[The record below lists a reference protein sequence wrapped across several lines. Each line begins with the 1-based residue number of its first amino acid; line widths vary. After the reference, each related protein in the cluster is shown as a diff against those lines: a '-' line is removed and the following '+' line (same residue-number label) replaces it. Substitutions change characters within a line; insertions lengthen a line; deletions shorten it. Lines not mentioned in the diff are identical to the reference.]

1 MKIVNLDAPRHLAKK
16 VVELEIP
23 NFIIEIVQHLEKD
36 YFRDYYV
43 RFVLHEIIYGVHS
56 SHNTTLPLSPNTT
69 LPLSPIW
76 KFRKPEYK
84 NIATLIH
91 TIPIYLRDSKP
102 EEIRDENSIID
113 LLGAYYS
120 NRKGDSPYIELFLS
134 AIDNSI
140 NNDENHFKWLF
151 TKVLIHELAHAALD
165 IFNLERNN
173 SVIEKI
179 HYFSEFGRWREE
191 SMANA
196 VTLKIIRD
204 YGNKDFYDYATRF
217 MKLQPAEY
225 ALGVL
230 MEDFGHWDFRSVFDS
245 KKQGVDSNLQQKWL
259 NYVKGTPDWDGL
271 KKWNYMLH
279 RKYVYVFEGKYYPLE
294 QELVYDIVEK
304 VLSDYEHQNGGKMP
318 FAKFSTIFPYIR
330 IGAEMSY
337 ELAQKVV
344 GDSRYEKEFELADG
358 NYSLYYSWNNKSLHN
373 FIDMNKL
380 NVNIIEYKNY

>member
-1 MKIVNLDAPRHLAKK
+1 MKIVNLDAPEPLAKK
-16 VVELEIP
+16 VVELDIP
-23 NFIIEIVQHLEKD
+23 NFIIEVVRHLE
-36 YFRDYYV
+36 RDCYV
-43 RFVLHEIIYGVHS
+43 RSTCHQIICGVHS
-56 SHNTTLPLSPNTT
+56 SHNTTLPLSP
-69 LPLSPIW
+69 IW
-76 KFRKPEYK
+76 KFMEPEYE

-196 VTLKIIRD
+196 VTLQIIRD
-204 YGNKDFYDYATRF
+204 YGNKDFYDYATLF
-217 MKLQPAEY
+217 MQSQPAEY

-230 MEDFGHWDFRSVFDS
+230 MEDFRYWDFRSVFDS
-245 KKQGVDSNLQQKWL
+245 KEQGVDFKLQQKWL
-259 NYVKGTPDWDGL
+259 NYVKGAPNWDGL
-271 KKWNYMLH
+271 NKWNDILDSN
-279 RKYVYVFEGKYYPLE
+279 YVYVFEGKYYTSE
-294 QELVYDIVEK
+294 KELVYDIVEK
-304 VLSDYEHQNGGKMP
+304 VLSDYERQNGGKMP
-318 FAKFSTIFPYIR
+318 FATFSTLFPYIR
-330 IGAEMSY
+330 TGAEMSY
-337 ELAQKVV
+337 EPAQKVV
-344 GDSRYEKEFELADG
+344 GDSRYKEFELADG
-358 NYSLYYSWNNKSLHN
+358 NYSLYCSWNNESLHN

>member
-1 MKIVNLDAPRHLAKK
+1 MKIVNLDAPAHLADK
-16 VVELEIP
+16 VVELKIP
-23 NFIIEIVQHLEKD
+23 NFIIEVVRHLE
-36 YFRDYYV
+36 RDCYDCHGPLAYY
-43 RFVLHEIIYGVHS
+43 EQIIFGVHS
-56 SHNTTLPLSPNTT
+56 SHNTA

-76 KFRKPEYK
+76 KFENAGYE

-120 NRKGDSPYIELFLS
+120 NRNGDSPYIELFLS

-196 VTLKIIRD
+196 VTLQIIRD
-204 YGNKDFYDYATRF
+204 YGNKDFYDYATLF
-217 MKLQPAEY
+217 MQSQPAEY

-230 MEDFGHWDFRSVFDS
+230 LEDFRYWDFRRVFDS
-245 KKQGVDSNLQQKWL
+245 KEQGVDFKLQQKWL
-259 NYVKGTPDWDGL
+259 NYVKGAPNWDGL
-271 KKWNYMLH
+271 NKWNDILDSN
-279 RKYVYVFEGKYYPLE
+279 YVYVFEGKYYTSE
-294 QELVYDIVEK
+294 KELVYDIVEK
-304 VLSDYEHQNGGKMP
+304 VLSDYERQNGGKMP
-318 FAKFSTIFPYIR
+318 FATFSTLFPYIR
-330 IGAEMSY
+330 TGAEMSY
-337 ELAQKVV
+337 EPAQKVV
-344 GDSRYEKEFELADG
+344 GDSRYKEFELADG
-358 NYSLYYSWNNKSLHN
+358 NYSLYCSWNNESLHN

>member
-1 MKIVNLDAPRHLAKK
+1 MKIVNLDAPEHLAKK
-16 VVELEIP
+16 VVKLEIP
-23 NFIIEIVQHLEKD
+23 NFIIEVVRHLERGCD
-36 YFRDYYV
+36 VHLAR
-43 RFVLHEIIYGVHS
+43 HQIIRGVHS
-56 SHNTTLPLSPNTT
+56 SHNTTLPL
-69 LPLSPIW
+69 LPIW
-76 KFRKPEYK
+76 KFEDTRYE

-102 EEIRDENSIID
+102 KEIRDENSIID

-204 YGNKDFYDYATRF
+204 YGNKDFYDYATQF
-217 MKLQPAEY
+217 MQSQPAEY

-230 MEDFGHWDFRSVFDS
+230 MEDFGYWDFRSVFNS

-271 KKWNYMLH
+271 NKWNDMLYSN
-279 RKYVYVFEGKYYPLE
+279 YVYVFEGKYYTLE
-294 QELVYDIVEK
+294 KDLVYDIVEK

-318 FAKFSTIFPYIR
+318 FATFSTLFPYIR
-330 IGAEMSY
+330 TGAEMSY
-337 ELAQKVV
+337 EPAQKVV
-344 GDSRYEKEFELADG
+344 GDSRYKEFELADG
-358 NYSLYYSWNNKSLHN
+358 NYSLYCSWNNESLHN

-380 NVNIIEYKNY
+380 NVNIIEYKNC

>member
-1 MKIVNLDAPRHLAKK
+1 MKIVYMDAPRHLAEK
-16 VVELEIP
+16 VAKLEIP
-23 NFIIEIVQHLEKD
+23 NFIIEVIRHLE
-36 YFRDYYV
+36 RDYY
-43 RFVLHEIIYGVHS
+43 RDYYDEIEIEIICGVHS
-56 SHNTTLPLSPNTT
+56 SHNTTLPLSP
-69 LPLSPIW
+69 IW
-76 KFRKPEYK
+76 KFKEPEYE

-196 VTLKIIRD
+196 VTLRIIRD
-204 YGNKDFYDYATRF
+204 YGNKDFYDYATQF
-217 MKLQPAEY
+217 MQSQPAEY

-230 MEDFGHWDFRSVFDS
+230 MEDVRYLDFISVFNL
-245 KKQGVDSNLQQKWL
+245 KELGVDSNLQQKWL

-271 KKWNYMLH
+271 NKWNDMLYSN
-279 RKYVYVFEGKYYPLE
+279 YVYVFEGKYYTLE
-294 QELVYDIVEK
+294 KDLVYDIVEK

-318 FAKFSTIFPYIR
+318 FATFSTLFPYIR
-330 IGAEMSY
+330 TGAEMSY
-337 ELAQKVV
+337 EPAQKVV
-344 GDSRYEKEFELADG
+344 GDSRYKEFELADG
-358 NYSLYYSWNNKSLHN
+358 NYSLYCSWNNESLHN

-380 NVNIIEYKNY
+380 NVNIIEYKNC

>member
-1 MKIVNLDAPRHLAKK
+1 MKIVNLDAPEHLAKK
-16 VVELEIP
+16 VVKLEIP
-23 NFIIEIVQHLEKD
+23 NFIIEVVRHLERGCD
-36 YFRDYYV
+36 VHLAR
-43 RFVLHEIIYGVHS
+43 HQIIRGVHS
-56 SHNTTLPLSPNTT
+56 SHNTTLPL
-69 LPLSPIW
+69 LPIW
-76 KFRKPEYK
+76 KFEDTRYE

-102 EEIRDENSIID
+102 KEIRDENSIID

-196 VTLKIIRD
+196 VTLRIIRD
-204 YGNKDFYDYATRF
+204 YGNKDFYDYATQF
-217 MKLQPAEY
+217 MQSQPAEY

-230 MEDFGHWDFRSVFDS
+230 MEDFGYWDFRSVFNS

-271 KKWNYMLH
+271 NKWNDMLYSN
-279 RKYVYVFEGKYYPLE
+279 YVYVFEGKYYTLE
-294 QELVYDIVEK
+294 KDLVYDIVEK

-318 FAKFSTIFPYIR
+318 FATFSTLFPYIR
-330 IGAEMSY
+330 TGAEMSY
-337 ELAQKVV
+337 EPAQKVV
-344 GDSRYEKEFELADG
+344 GDSRYKEFELADG
-358 NYSLYYSWNNKSLHN
+358 NYSLYCSWNNESLHN

-380 NVNIIEYKNY
+380 NVNIIEYKNC

>member
-1 MKIVNLDAPRHLAKK
+1 MKIVNLDAPKHLAKK

-23 NFIIEIVQHLEKD
+23 NFIIEVVRHLE
-36 YFRDYYV
+36 RV
-43 RFVLHEIIYGVHS
+43 HLARHQIICGVHS
-56 SHNTTLPLSPNTT
+56 SHNTTLPLSP
-69 LPLSPIW
+69 IW
-76 KFRKPEYK
+76 KFEHTGYE

-91 TIPIYLRDSKP
+91 TIPIYLRDSRP

-173 SVIEKI
+173 SAIEKI
-179 HYFSEFGRWREE
+179 HYSSEFGRWREE

-196 VTLKIIRD
+196 VTLQIIRD
-204 YGNKDFYDYATRF
+204 YGNKDFYDYATQF
-217 MKLQPAEY
+217 MQSQPAEY

-230 MEDFGHWDFRSVFDS
+230 MEDFRYWDFRSVFDS
-245 KKQGVDSNLQQKWL
+245 KEQGVDYNLQQEWL

-271 KKWNYMLH
+271 NKWNELLYSQ
-279 RKYVYVFEGKYYPLE
+279 YVYSFEGKFYSSE
-294 QELVYDIVEK
+294 KELVYDIVEK

-318 FAKFSTIFPYIR
+318 FATFSTLFPYIR
-330 IGAEMSY
+330 TGAEMSY
-337 ELAQKVV
+337 EPAQKVV
-344 GDSRYEKEFELADG
+344 GDSRYKEFELADG
-358 NYSLYYSWNNKSLHN
+358 NYSLYYFWNNESLHN

>member
-1 MKIVNLDAPRHLAKK
+1 MKIVNLDAPRHLAEK
-16 VVELEIP
+16 VVELKIR

-56 SHNTTLPLSPNTT
+56 SHNTTLPLSP
-69 LPLSPIW
+69 IW
-76 KFRKPEYK
+76 KFKEPEYE

-173 SVIEKI
+173 GVIEKI

-196 VTLKIIRD
+196 MTLKIIRD
-204 YGNKDFYDYATRF
+204 YGNKDFYDYATLF
-217 MKLQPAEY
+217 MQSQPAEY

-230 MEDFGHWDFRSVFDS
+230 MEDFGYWDFRSVFAS
-245 KKQGVDSNLQQKWL
+245 KERGVDSNLQQKWL

-271 KKWNYMLH
+271 NKWNDMLYSN
-279 RKYVYVFEGKYYPLE
+279 YVYVFEGKYYTSE

-330 IGAEMSY
+330 TGVEMSY
-337 ELAQKVV
+337 EPAQKVV
-344 GDSRYEKEFELADG
+344 GDRRYKKEFELADG
-358 NYSLYYSWNNKSLHN
+358 NYSLYCCYWDNESLHK
-373 FIDMNKL
+373 FMNKL

>member
-1 MKIVNLDAPRHLAKK
+1 MKIVNLDAPAHLADK
-16 VVELEIP
+16 VVELKIP
-23 NFIIEIVQHLEKD
+23 NFIIEVVRHLD
-36 YFRDYYV
+36 RDCYDCRDPLAYY
-43 RFVLHEIIYGVHS
+43 RQIICGVHS
-56 SHNTTLPLSPNTT
+56 SHNTA

-76 KFRKPEYK
+76 KFENAGYE

-173 SVIEKI
+173 SSVKEKI
-179 HYFSEFGRWREE
+179 QYFSKFGRWREE

-204 YGNKDFYDYATRF
+204 YGNKAFYYYAKLF
-217 MKLQPAEY
+217 MQSQPAEY

-230 MEDFGHWDFRSVFDS
+230 MEDFGYWDFRSVFDS
-245 KKQGVDSNLQQKWL
+245 KEQGVDYNLQQKWL
-259 NYVKGTPDWDGL
+259 NYVKGTPDWNGL
-271 KKWNYMLH
+271 EKWNDMLDS
-279 RKYVYVFEGKYYPLE
+279 KYVYVFEGKYYDME
-294 QELVYDIVEK
+294 GELVYDIVEK
-304 VLSDYEHQNGGKMP
+304 VLSDYEHQNDGKMP
-318 FAKFSTIFPYIR
+318 FATFSTLFPNIK
-330 IGAEMSY
+330 ISGTNMAY
-337 ELAQKVV
+337 EPAQKVV
-344 GDSRYEKEFELADG
+344 GDSDYKEFELADG
-358 NYSLYYSWNNKSLHN
+358 NYSLLYCYWDNESLHK
-373 FIDMNKL
+373 FIDMDKL

>member
-1 MKIVNLDAPRHLAKK
+1 MKIVNLDAPWHLAKK

-23 NFIIEIVQHLEKD
+23 NFIIEIVQHLE
-36 YFRDYYV
+36 RDYYV
-43 RFVLHEIIYGVHS
+43 CFDHHEIICGVHS
-56 SHNTTLPLSPNTT
+56 SHNTT

-76 KFRKPEYK
+76 KFRKPRYE

-120 NRKGDSPYIELFLS
+120 NRNGDSPYIELFLS

-165 IFNLERNN
+165 IFNLEGNN

-217 MKLQPAEY
+217 MKSQPAEY

-230 MEDFGHWDFRSVFDS
+230 MEDFGYWDFRSVFAS
-245 KKQGVDSNLQQKWL
+245 KERGVDYNLQQKWL

-279 RKYVYVFEGKYYPLE
+279 RKYVYVFEGKYYPSE

-330 IGAEMSY
+330 TGAEMSY
-337 ELAQKVV
+337 EPAQKVV

-358 NYSLYYSWNNKSLHN
+358 KYSVYY
-373 FIDMNKL
+373 F
-380 NVNIIEYKNY
+380 

>member
-1 MKIVNLDAPRHLAKK
+1 MKIVNLDAPAHLADK
-16 VVELEIP
+16 VVELKIP
-23 NFIIEIVQHLEKD
+23 NFIIEVVRHLD
-36 YFRDYYV
+36 RDCYDCRDPLAYY
-43 RFVLHEIIYGVHS
+43 RQIICGVHS
-56 SHNTTLPLSPNTT
+56 SHNTA

-76 KFRKPEYK
+76 KFENAGYE

-173 SVIEKI
+173 SSVKEKI
-179 HYFSEFGRWREE
+179 QYFSKFGRWREE

-204 YGNKDFYDYATRF
+204 YGNKAFYYYAKLF
-217 MKLQPAEY
+217 MQSQPAEY

-230 MEDFGHWDFRSVFDS
+230 MEDFGYWDFRSVFDS
-245 KKQGVDSNLQQKWL
+245 KEQGVDYNLQQKWL
-259 NYVKGTPDWDGL
+259 NYVKGTPDWNGL
-271 KKWNYMLH
+271 EKWNDMLDS
-279 RKYVYVFEGKYYPLE
+279 KYVYVFEGKYYDME
-294 QELVYDIVEK
+294 GELVYDIVEK
-304 VLSDYEHQNGGKMP
+304 VLSDYEHQNDGKMP
-318 FAKFSTIFPYIR
+318 FATFSTLFPNIK
-330 IGAEMSY
+330 ISGTNMAY
-337 ELAQKVV
+337 EPAQKVV
-344 GDSRYEKEFELADG
+344 GDSDYKEFELADG
-358 NYSLYYSWNNKSLHN
+358 NYSLLYCYWDNESLHK

>member
-1 MKIVNLDAPRHLAKK
+1 MKIVNLDAPKPLAKK
-16 VVELEIP
+16 VVELDIP
-23 NFIIEIVQHLEKD
+23 HFIIEVVRHLE
-36 YFRDYYV
+36 RDCYV
-43 RFVLHEIIYGVHS
+43 RSTCHQIICGVHS
-56 SHNTTLPLSPNTT
+56 SHNTTLPLSP
-69 LPLSPIW
+69 IW
-76 KFRKPEYK
+76 KFEHTGYE

-151 TKVLIHELAHAALD
+151 TTVLIHELAHAALD

-196 VTLKIIRD
+196 VTLQIIRD
-204 YGNKDFYDYATRF
+204 YGNKDFYDYATLF
-217 MKLQPAEY
+217 MQSQPAEY

-230 MEDFGHWDFRSVFDS
+230 MEDFRYWDFRSVFDS
-245 KKQGVDSNLQQKWL
+245 KEQGVDSKLQQKWL
-259 NYVKGTPDWDGL
+259 NYVKGAPNWDGL
-271 KKWNYMLH
+271 NKWNDILDSN
-279 RKYVYVFEGKYYPLE
+279 YVYVFEGKYYTSE
-294 QELVYDIVEK
+294 EELVYDIVEK
-304 VLSDYEHQNGGKMP
+304 VLSDYERQNGGKMP
-318 FAKFSTIFPYIR
+318 FATFSTLFPYIST
-330 IGAEMSY
+330 GAEMSY
-337 ELAQKVV
+337 EPAQKVV
-344 GDSRYEKEFELADG
+344 GDSRYKEFELADG
-358 NYSLYYSWNNKSLHN
+358 NYSLYYFWNNKSLHN

>member
-1 MKIVNLDAPRHLAKK
+1 MKIVNLDAPAHLADK
-16 VVELEIP
+16 VVELKIP
-23 NFIIEIVQHLEKD
+23 NFIIEVVRHLE
-36 YFRDYYV
+36 RDCYDCHGPLAYY
-43 RFVLHEIIYGVHS
+43 EQIIFGVHS
-56 SHNTTLPLSPNTT
+56 SHNTA

-76 KFRKPEYK
+76 KFEHTGYE

-134 AIDNSI
+134 AIDNSS

-165 IFNLERNN
+165 IFNLEGNN

-204 YGNKDFYDYATRF
+204 YGNKAFYYYAKLF
-217 MKLQPAEY
+217 MQSQPAEY

-230 MEDFGHWDFRSVFDS
+230 MEDVRYLDFISVFNP
-245 KKQGVDSNLQQKWL
+245 KELGVDSNLQQKWL
-259 NYVKGTPDWDGL
+259 NYVKGTPDWNGL
-271 KKWNYMLH
+271 EKWNDMLYS
-279 RKYVYVFEGKYYPLE
+279 KYVYVFEGKYYTSE
-294 QELVYDIVEK
+294 KELVYDIVEK

-318 FAKFSTIFPYIR
+318 FAKFSAIFPYIR
-330 IGAEMSY
+330 TGVEMSY
-337 ELAQKVV
+337 EPAQKVV
-344 GDSRYEKEFELADG
+344 GDSRYEKEFELAAG
-358 NYSLYYSWNNKSLHN
+358 NYSLYYFWDNERLHN

-380 NVNIIEYKNY
+380 NVNIIEYKNF

>member
-1 MKIVNLDAPRHLAKK
+1 MKIVNLDAPAHLADK
-16 VVELEIP
+16 VVELKIP
-23 NFIIEIVQHLEKD
+23 NFIIEVVRHLE
-36 YFRDYYV
+36 RDCYDCHGPLAYY
-43 RFVLHEIIYGVHS
+43 RQIIFGVHS
-56 SHNTTLPLSPNTT
+56 SHNTA

-76 KFRKPEYK
+76 KFENAGYE

-217 MKLQPAEY
+217 MKSQPAEY

-230 MEDFGHWDFRSVFDS
+230 MEDVRYLDFISVFNP
-245 KKQGVDSNLQQKWL
+245 KELGVDSNLQQKWL

-279 RKYVYVFEGKYYPLE
+279 RKYVYVFEGKYYPSE

-318 FAKFSTIFPYIR
+318 FAKFSKIFPYIR
-330 IGAEMSY
+330 TGVEMSY
-337 ELAQKVV
+337 EPAQKVV

-358 NYSLYYSWNNKSLHN
+358 NYSLSDSWDNESLHN

-380 NVNIIEYKNY
+380 NVNIIEYKNF

>member
-1 MKIVNLDAPRHLAKK
+1 MKIVNLDAPAHLADK
-16 VVELEIP
+16 VVELKIP
-23 NFIIEIVQHLEKD
+23 NFIIEVVRHLD
-36 YFRDYYV
+36 RDCYDCHGPLAYY
-43 RFVLHEIIYGVHS
+43 RQIICGVHS
-56 SHNTTLPLSPNTT
+56 SHNTA

-76 KFRKPEYK
+76 KFENAGYE

-204 YGNKDFYDYATRF
+204 YGNKAFYYYAKLF
-217 MKLQPAEY
+217 MQSQPAEY

-230 MEDFGHWDFRSVFDS
+230 MEDVRYLDFISVFNL
-245 KKQGVDSNLQQKWL
+245 KELGVDSNLQQKWL

-279 RKYVYVFEGKYYPLE
+279 RKYVYVFEGKYYPSE

-330 IGAEMSY
+330 TGVEMSY
-337 ELAQKVV
+337 EPAQKVV
-344 GDSRYEKEFELADG
+344 GDSRYKKEFELADG
-358 NYSLYYSWNNKSLHN
+358 NYSLYYFWDNESLHN

-380 NVNIIEYKNY
+380 PVNIIEYKNY

>member
-1 MKIVNLDAPRHLAKK
+1 MKIVNLDAPRHLAEK
-16 VVELEIP
+16 VAKLEIP
-23 NFIIEIVQHLEKD
+23 NFIIEVIRHLE
-36 YFRDYYV
+36 RDYY
-43 RFVLHEIIYGVHS
+43 RDYYDEIEIICGVHS
-56 SHNTTLPLSPNTT
+56 SHNTTLPLSP
-69 LPLSPIW
+69 IW
-76 KFRKPEYK
+76 KFMEPEYE

-173 SVIEKI
+173 SSVKEKI
-179 HYFSEFGRWREE
+179 QYFSKFGRWREE

-204 YGNKDFYDYATRF
+204 YGHKAFYYYAKLF
-217 MKLQPAEY
+217 MQSQPAEY

-230 MEDFGHWDFRSVFDS
+230 MEDFGYWDFRSVFDS
-245 KKQGVDSNLQQKWL
+245 KEQGVDYNLQQKWL

-271 KKWNYMLH
+271 EKWNDMLYS
-279 RKYVYVFEGKYYPLE
+279 KYVYVFEGKYYNME
-294 QELVYDIVEK
+294 DELVYDIVEK
-304 VLSDYEHQNGGKMP
+304 VLSDYEHQNDGKMP
-318 FAKFSTIFPYIR
+318 FATFSMLFPNIK
-330 IGAEMSY
+330 ISGTNMAY
-337 ELAQKVV
+337 EPAQKVV
-344 GDSRYEKEFELADG
+344 GDSDYKEFELADG
-358 NYSLYYSWNNKSLHN
+358 NYSLYYFWDNESLHN

>member
-1 MKIVNLDAPRHLAKK
+1 MKIVNLDAPEHLAEK
-16 VVELEIP
+16 VVKLEIP
-23 NFIIEIVQHLEKD
+23 NFIIKVVRHLE
-36 YFRDYYV
+36 RDYYDDLA
-43 RFVLHEIIYGVHS
+43 RHQIICGVHS
-56 SHNTTLPLSPNTT
+56 SHNTTLPLSP
-69 LPLSPIW
+69 IW
-76 KFRKPEYK
+76 KFEDAGYE

-113 LLGAYYS
+113 PLGTYYS
-120 NRKGDSPYIELFLS
+120 NRKGDSSYIELFLS

-165 IFNLERNN
+165 IFNLEGNN
-173 SVIEKI
+173 SVIEKVQ
-179 HYFSEFGRWREE
+179 YSSEFGKWREE

-196 VTLKIIRD
+196 VTLRIIRD
-204 YGNKDFYDYATRF
+204 YGNKDFYDYAKQF
-217 MKLQPAEY
+217 MQSQPAEY

-230 MEDFGHWDFRSVFDS
+230 MEDFRYRDFRSVFDS
-245 KKQGVDSNLQQKWL
+245 KEQGVDSNLQQKWL

-271 KKWNYMLH
+271 NKWNDMLDSN
-279 RKYVYVFEGKYYPLE
+279 YVYVFEGKYYTSE
-294 QELVYDIVEK
+294 KELVYDIVEK

-318 FAKFSTIFPYIR
+318 FATFSTLFPYIR
-330 IGAEMSY
+330 TGAEMSY
-337 ELAQKVV
+337 EPAQKVV
-344 GDSRYEKEFELADG
+344 GDSRYKEFELADG
-358 NYSLYYSWNNKSLHN
+358 NYSLYYFWKNESLHN

>member
-1 MKIVNLDAPRHLAKK
+1 MKIVNLDAPAHLADK
-16 VVELEIP
+16 VVELKIP
-23 NFIIEIVQHLEKD
+23 NFIIEVVRHLD
-36 YFRDYYV
+36 RDCYDCHGPLAYY
-43 RFVLHEIIYGVHS
+43 RQIICGVHS
-56 SHNTTLPLSPNTT
+56 SHNTA

-76 KFRKPEYK
+76 KFENAGYE

-217 MKLQPAEY
+217 MKSQPAEY

-230 MEDFGHWDFRSVFDS
+230 MEDVRYLDFISVFNP
-245 KKQGVDSNLQQKWL
+245 KELGVDSNLQQKWL

-279 RKYVYVFEGKYYPLE
+279 RKYVYVFEGKYYPSE

-330 IGAEMSY
+330 TGAEMSY
-337 ELAQKVV
+337 EPAQKVV
-344 GDSRYEKEFELADG
+344 GDRRYKKEFELADG
-358 NYSLYYSWNNKSLHN
+358 NYSLYYFWDNESLHN

-380 NVNIIEYKNY
+380 NVNIIEYKNF

>member
-1 MKIVNLDAPRHLAKK
+1 MKIVNLDAPEHLAEK
-16 VVELEIP
+16 VVKLEIP
-23 NFIIEIVQHLEKD
+23 NFITEVVRHLE
-36 YFRDYYV
+36 RGCYV
-43 RFVLHEIIYGVHS
+43 HLARHQIIRGVHS
-56 SHNTTLPLSPNTT
+56 SHNTTLPLSP
-69 LPLSPIW
+69 IW
-76 KFRKPEYK
+76 KFEDTGYE

-120 NRKGDSPYIELFLS
+120 NNRKGDSPYIELFLS

-140 NNDENHFKWLF
+140 NNDDNHFKWLF

-165 IFNLERNN
+165 IFNLDRNN

-196 VTLKIIRD
+196 VTLRIIRD
-204 YGNKDFYDYATRF
+204 YGNKDFYDYATQF
-217 MKLQPAEY
+217 MQSQPAEY

-230 MEDFGHWDFRSVFDS
+230 MEDFGYWDFRSVFNS

-259 NYVKGTPDWDGL
+259 NYVKGAPDWDGL
-271 KKWNYMLH
+271 NKWNDMLYS
-279 RKYVYVFEGKYYPLE
+279 KYVYVFEGKYYTLE
-294 QELVYDIVEK
+294 KELVYDIVEK

-318 FAKFSTIFPYIR
+318 FATFSTLFPYIR
-330 IGAEMSY
+330 TGAEMSY
-337 ELAQKVV
+337 EPAQKVV
-344 GDSRYEKEFELADG
+344 GDSRYKEFELADV
-358 NYSLYYSWNNKSLHN
+358 NYSLYCSWYNGSLHN

>member
-1 MKIVNLDAPRHLAKK
+1 MKIVNLDAPRHLAEK
-16 VVELEIP
+16 VAKLEIL
-23 NFIIEIVQHLEKD
+23 NFIIEVIRHLE
-36 YFRDYYV
+36 RDYY
-43 RFVLHEIIYGVHS
+43 RDYYDEIEIEIICGVHS
-56 SHNTTLPLSPNTT
+56 SHNTTLPLSP
-69 LPLSPIW
+69 IW
-76 KFRKPEYK
+76 KFKEPEYE

-120 NRKGDSPYIELFLS
+120 NRNGDSPYIELFLS

-217 MKLQPAEY
+217 MKSQPAEY

-230 MEDFGHWDFRSVFDS
+230 MEDVRYLDFISVFNL
-245 KKQGVDSNLQQKWL
+245 KELGVDSNLQQKWL

-304 VLSDYEHQNGGKMP
+304 VLSDYEHQNDGKMP
-318 FAKFSTIFPYIR
+318 FATFSTLFPNIK
-330 IGAEMSY
+330 ISGTNMAY
-337 ELAQKVV
+337 EPAQKVV

-358 NYSLYYSWNNKSLHN
+358 PYSW
-373 FIDMNKL
+373 
-380 NVNIIEYKNY
+380 

>member
-1 MKIVNLDAPRHLAKK
+1 MKIVNLDAPEHLAEK

-23 NFIIEIVQHLEKD
+23 NFIIEVVRHLE
-36 YFRDYYV
+36 RDCDV
-43 RFVLHEIIYGVHS
+43 HLARHQIICGVHS
-56 SHNTTLPLSPNTT
+56 SHNTTLPLSP
-69 LPLSPIW
+69 IW
-76 KFRKPEYK
+76 KFEHTGYE

-91 TIPIYLRDSKP
+91 TIPIYLRDSKL

-173 SVIEKI
+173 SAIEKI
-179 HYFSEFGRWREE
+179 HYSSEFGRWREE

-196 VTLKIIRD
+196 VALRIIRD
-204 YGNKDFYDYATRF
+204 YGNKDFYDYAKQF
-217 MKLQPAEY
+217 MKSQTSEY

-230 MEDFGHWDFRSVFDS
+230 MEDFGRWDFRSVFDS
-245 KKQGVDSNLQQKWL
+245 KEQGVDSNLQQEWL
-259 NYVKGTPDWDGL
+259 NYVKGTPDWDVL
-271 KKWNYMLH
+271 NKWNDVLDSN
-279 RKYVYVFEGKYYPLE
+279 YVYVFEGKYYTSE
-294 QELVYDIVEK
+294 EELVYDIVEK

-318 FAKFSTIFPYIR
+318 FATFSTLFPYIR
-330 IGAEMSY
+330 TGAEMSY
-337 ELAQKVV
+337 EPAQKVV
-344 GDSRYEKEFELADG
+344 GDSRYKEFELADG
-358 NYSLYYSWNNKSLHN
+358 NYSLYYFWNNESLHN

>member
-1 MKIVNLDAPRHLAKK
+1 MKIVNLDAPAHLADK
-16 VVELEIP
+16 VVELKIP
-23 NFIIEIVQHLEKD
+23 NFIIEVVRHLE
-36 YFRDYYV
+36 RDCYDCHGPLAYD
-43 RFVLHEIIYGVHS
+43 EQIIFGVHS
-56 SHNTTLPLSPNTT
+56 SHNTA

-76 KFRKPEYK
+76 KFENAGYE

-204 YGNKDFYDYATRF
+204 YGNKDFYDYATLF
-217 MKLQPAEY
+217 MQSQPAEY

-230 MEDFGHWDFRSVFDS
+230 MEDFGYWDFRSVFAS
-245 KKQGVDSNLQQKWL
+245 KERGVDSNLQQKWL

-271 KKWNYMLH
+271 KKWNNMLNS
-279 RKYVYVFEGKYYPLE
+279 KDVYVFERKYYTSE

-344 GDSRYEKEFELADG
+344 GDCRYKKEFELADG
-358 NYSLYYSWNNKSLHN
+358 NYSLYYFRDNESLHN

>member
-1 MKIVNLDAPRHLAKK
+1 MKIVNLDAPAHLAHK
-16 VVELEIP
+16 VVKLEIP
-23 NFIIEIVQHLEKD
+23 NFIIEVVRHLE
-36 YFRDYYV
+36 RDCYDCHGPLAYD
-43 RFVLHEIIYGVHS
+43 EQIIFGVHS
-56 SHNTTLPLSPNTT
+56 SHNTA

-76 KFRKPEYK
+76 KFENAGYE

-134 AIDNSI
+134 AIDNSS

-204 YGNKDFYDYATRF
+204 YGNKDFYNYAKLF
-217 MKLQPAEY
+217 MQSQPAEY

-230 MEDFGHWDFRSVFDS
+230 MEDFGYWDFRSVFDS
-245 KKQGVDSNLQQKWL
+245 KEQGVDFKLQQKWL

-279 RKYVYVFEGKYYPLE
+279 RKYVYVFEGKYYTSE
-294 QELVYDIVEK
+294 KELVYDIVEK

-330 IGAEMSY
+330 TGVEMSY
-337 ELAQKVV
+337 EPAQKVV

-358 NYSLYYSWNNKSLHN
+358 NYSLYYFWDNESLHN

>member
-1 MKIVNLDAPRHLAKK
+1 MKIVNLDAPRHLAEK
-16 VVELEIP
+16 VAKLEIP
-23 NFIIEIVQHLEKD
+23 NFIIEVIRHLERD
-36 YFRDYYV
+36 YFRDY
-43 RFVLHEIIYGVHS
+43 HDAIEIICGVHS
-56 SHNTTLPLSPNTT
+56 SHNTTLPLSP
-69 LPLSPIW
+69 IW
-76 KFRKPEYK
+76 KFIEPEYK

-120 NRKGDSPYIELFLS
+120 NRNGDSPYIELFLS

-140 NNDENHFKWLF
+140 NNDEKHFKWLF
-151 TKVLIHELAHAALD
+151 TKFLIHELAHAALD

-173 SVIEKI
+173 SSVKEKI
-179 HYFSEFGRWREE
+179 QYFSKFGRWREE

-196 VTLKIIRD
+196 LTLKIIRN
-204 YGNKDFYDYATRF
+204 YGNKDFYDYAKRF
-217 MKLQPAEY
+217 MKSQPAEY

-230 MEDFGHWDFRSVFDS
+230 MEYFGYGGFISVFDS

-271 KKWNYMLH
+271 KKWNDMLY

-330 IGAEMSY
+330 TGVEMSY
-337 ELAQKVV
+337 EPAQKVV

-358 NYSLYYSWNNKSLHN
+358 NYSLYYFWDNESLHN

>member
-1 MKIVNLDAPRHLAKK
+1 MKIVYMDAPRHLAEK
-16 VVELEIP
+16 VAKLEIP
-23 NFIIEIVQHLEKD
+23 NFIIEVIRHLERD
-36 YFRDYYV
+36 YFRYYYDEI
-43 RFVLHEIIYGVHS
+43 EIICGVHYE
-56 SHNTTLPLSPNTT
+56 HNTT

-76 KFRKPEYK
+76 KFKEPEYK

-120 NRKGDSPYIELFLS
+120 NRNGDSPYIELFLS

-173 SVIEKI
+173 SNVIEKI
-179 HYFSEFGRWREE
+179 NYCSDFGRWREE

-217 MKLQPAEY
+217 MKSQPAEY

-230 MEDFGHWDFRSVFDS
+230 MEDFGYWDFRSVFAS
-245 KKQGVDSNLQQKWL
+245 KERGVDYNLQQKWL

-279 RKYVYVFEGKYYPLE
+279 RKYVYVFEGKYYPSE

-330 IGAEMSY
+330 TGVEMSY
-337 ELAQKVV
+337 EPAQKVV

-358 NYSLYYSWNNKSLHN
+358 NYSLYYFWDNESLHN

>member
-1 MKIVNLDAPRHLAKK
+1 MKIVNLDAPAHLAHK
-16 VVELEIP
+16 VVKLEIP
-23 NFIIEIVQHLEKD
+23 NFIIEVVRHLE
-36 YFRDYYV
+36 RDCYDCHGPLAYY
-43 RFVLHEIIYGVHS
+43 RQIIFGVHS
-56 SHNTTLPLSPNTT
+56 SHNTA

-76 KFRKPEYK
+76 KFENAGYE

-120 NRKGDSPYIELFLS
+120 NRNGDSPYIELFLS

-217 MKLQPAEY
+217 MKSQPAEY

-230 MEDFGHWDFRSVFDS
+230 MEDFGYWDFRSVFAS
-245 KKQGVDSNLQQKWL
+245 KERGVDYNLQQKWL

-330 IGAEMSY
+330 TGVEMSY
-337 ELAQKVV
+337 EPAQKVV

-358 NYSLYYSWNNKSLHN
+358 NYSLYRYWDNESLHK
-373 FIDMNKL
+373 FIDMDNL